1 MKALKEIGIK
11 KAFGFLKGVVIKAF
25 FNLLFL
31 PPLRVIYL
39 KFLGSK
45 IGKDTI
51 IHQIKMINLYRT
63 GLKGLKVGS
72 SCFLSDG
79 VLLDLAD
86 NIVLED
92 HVTLAVRAMILTH
105 TNVGYKDH
113 PLQKHFP
120 SFSKPVRIKKG
131 CFIGANVVILPGVT
145 IGVNSFVAAGAVV
158 TKDIPSHAVS
168 AGVPAKVIRKLS

>member
-11 KAFGFLKGVVIKAF
+11 KGLCFLGEVIVKF
-25 FNLLFL
+25 LFNLLFF
-31 PPLRVIYL
+31 PQLRFFYL
-39 KFLGSK
+39 KLLGSK

-63 GLKGLKVGS
+63 GLNGLKIGS
-72 SCFLSDG
+72 SCFLSDE

-86 NIVLED
+86 SIVLED

-113 PLQKHFP
+113 PLQKRFP

-145 IGVNSFVAAGAVV
+145 IGENCFVAAGTVV
-158 TKDIPSHAVS
+158 VKNIPSNTVS
-168 AGVPAKVIRKLS
+168 AGVPAKVIKKLS